1 MWLVANNGDGFR
13 RCKVPQPPPGA
24 RGCSHNNKLYSSS
37 SAVWRRAYKTSC
49 PLLGLFSYHIRR
61 ALPHSNI
68 WLWQLPLQSTSAAA
82 RGDGALGGR
91 CRHCPCFWFVEM
103 TEQGAKAKPFYN
115 VMTNSRC
122 RVRIRLSTLSQLVNS
137 LRIFIL
143 FWFKRFIMDPTWTIK
158 KIMKDA
164 PLKGIFHNNGRG
176 ILTTF

>member
-91 CRHCPCFWFVEM
+91 YRICLCFEVVEM
-103 TEQGAKAKPFYN
+103 TEQGAKAKLFYN
-115 VMTNSRC
+115 IVTNSC
-122 RVRIRLSTLSQLVNS
+122 WESESNFDYVWVNWQNQAEALL
-137 LRIFIL
+137 LRR
-143 FWFKRFIMDPTWTIK
+143 FKRVQ
-158 KIMKDA
+158 
-164 PLKGIFHNNGRG
+164 NGP
-176 ILTTF
+176 